1 MVELMI
7 VICIIGI
14 LAAISIP
21 LFLEQKDKALIGV
34 TKANL
39 NAMRSGL
46 TQYTIRNPDNLY
58 PIGNLHYFDFRTTVP
73 EANLPPLESDAK
85 IVSSSFYYSS
95 DGTTYTLRVTST
107 NRTAVRFSASPRGTC
122 VNEFRGDVG

>member
-1 MVELMI
+1 MAELLI
-7 VICIIGI
+7 VISIIGI

-21 LFLEQKDKALIGV
+21 LFLDQKDKALIGV
-34 TKANL
+34 TRANL

-73 EANLPPLESDAK
+73 EANLPPLEAAAK

-95 DGTTYTLRVTST
+95 EGTIYTIQVTST
-107 NRTAVRFSASPRGTC
+107 NRTAVRFSASPRGILR
-122 VNEFRGDVG
+122 E